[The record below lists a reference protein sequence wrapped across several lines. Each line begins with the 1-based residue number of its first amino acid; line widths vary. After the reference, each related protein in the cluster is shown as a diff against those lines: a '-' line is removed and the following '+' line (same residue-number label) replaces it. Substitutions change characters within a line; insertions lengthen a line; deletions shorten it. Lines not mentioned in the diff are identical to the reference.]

1 MDIRQTLVNV
11 IDALNTIP
19 VSGKKNLDSM
29 VASIT
34 AIEVV
39 LKAIDEAISKS
50 NEKEDDAE

>member
-39 LKAIDEAISKS
+39 LKAIDEAISES
-50 NEKEDDAE
+50 SEKEDDAK

>member
-1 MDIRQTLVNV
+1 MDIRQTLINV
-11 IDALNTIP
+11 IDTLNTIP

-50 NEKEDDAE
+50 SEKEEDAK